1 MAWYLIPLFLVA
13 TGCGTIQKYALR
25 SSTPVFEKSSDN
37 LMKEGNWEFF
47 KAATP
52 GNLKFLELLY
62 LQDKENYKL
71 LSVLIRS
78 YSAYAF
84 TVHETMA
91 IEDQLAGVEDSQS
104 KKDAILFYTRA
115 LDYGLA
121 YLKHK
126 GIERKDLLSND
137 YENLKAKLKKFDE
150 DDLYALLYTAQSW
163 GSLINLQKDNIVLVS
178 QIPNVKLLFDRAC
191 WIKHN
196 VDQNVCDIFFA
207 QYETS
212 RPKMLGGDPE
222 KGEAMFI
229 KSINKH
235 PNNLLIRA
243 TYILNS
249 VLPAMDAEKYE
260 KQAEIMRKEIAEWED
275 INRDSL
281 ESLSPYKNNEDLNL
295 YNSIAKKRFLAVE
308 KYKTKIFE

>member
-1 MAWYLIPLFLVA
+1 MTWYLIPVLLLA
-13 TGCGTIQKYALR
+13 TSCGTLQKWALR
-25 SSTPVFEKSSDN
+25 SSTPVFEKSTDG
-37 LMKEGNWEFF
+37 LMQEGNWEFF
-47 KAATP
+47 KASTP

-62 LQDKENYKL
+62 LQDKENYEL

-84 TVHETMA
+84 TVHETLA
-91 IEDQLAGVEDSQS
+91 IEDQLAGVEDSEA
-104 KKDAILFYTRA
+104 KKNAITFYTRA
-115 LDYGLA
+115 LDYGLI

-126 GIERKDLLSND
+126 GIERSDLLSND
-137 YENLKAKLKKFDE
+137 YEKLKSKLKDFGQK
-150 DDLYALLYTAQSW
+150 DLYALLYTAQSW
-163 GSLINLQKDNIVLVS
+163 GSLINLQKDNIALVS

-207 QYETS
+207 QYEVS
-212 RPKMLGGDPE
+212 RPKMLGGDPQ

-229 KSINKH
+229 KAINKY
-235 PNNLLIRA
+235 PNNLLIRI

-249 VLPAMDAEKYE
+249 IVPSMDQEKYE
-260 KQAEIMRKEIAEWED
+260 KEAGIMRREIAEWED

-281 ESLSPYKNNEDLNL
+281 ESVSPYKNHEELNL
-295 YNSIAKKRFLAVE
+295 YNAIAKKRFLAVE
-308 KYKTKIFE
+308 KYKSNIFE

>member
-47 KAATP
+47 RAATP

-84 TVHETMA
+84 TVHETLA
-91 IEDQLAGVEDSQS
+91 IEDQLAGVEDSQA

-121 YLKHK
+121 YMKHK

-137 YENLKAKLKKFDE
+137 YENLKAKLKKFEE

-207 QYETS
+207 QYETA

-249 VLPAMDAEKYE
+249 VIPAMDAEKYE
-260 KQAEIMRKEIAEWED
+260 KQAEIMRTEIAEWED

-281 ESLSPYKNNEDLNL
+281 ESLSPYKNHEDLNL

>member
-84 TVHETMA
+84 TVHETLA
-91 IEDQLAGVEDSQS
+91 IEDQLAGVEDSQA
-104 KKDAILFYTRA
+104 KKDAILFYTRS

-121 YLKHK
+121 YMKHK
-126 GIERKDLLSND
+126 GVERKDLLSND

-196 VDQNVCDIFFA
+196 VDQNVCDMFFA
-207 QYETS
+207 QYETA